1 MNNYIVVKAFQ
12 DKETGTRYEIGQT
25 YTPSSEERA
34 AVLERGG
41 YIAHET
47 SEKAQTANQTA
58 NQAANQQNSQNNEA
72 VTVVNGKVVSLEQAR
87 MAAQAAEAAA
97 TQTGIQAHH
106 SNHTE
111 AVQAGQVAKQSSAQT
126 QQSTQSIRQVNVQS
140 GGANMEQ
147 ALNQTPAE
155 AQSKMQ
161 PGGAES
167 AAQSSQAAAQTSQA
181 AAKTTSTKANA
192 KKE

>member
-1 MNNYIVVKAFQ
+1 MNNYVVVKAFQ
-12 DKETGTRYEIGQT
+12 DKETGTRYEIGQS
-25 YTPSSEERA
+25 YTPSNAERA
-34 AVLERGG
+34 GVLERGG

-47 SEKAQTANQTA
+47 SQAAQEANQTA
-58 NQAANQQNSQNNEA
+58 NQAANQQTTQNVEA
-72 VTVVNGKVVSLEQAR
+72 VTVVNGKVVSLDQAR
-87 MAAQAAEAAA
+87 QAAQAAEAAA

-140 GGANMEQ
+140 GGSEMEK
-147 ALNQTPAE
+147 AMNFTPAD

-161 PGGAES
+161 PGGAE
-167 AAQSSQAAAQTSQA
+167 AAQSSQAAAQSSQA